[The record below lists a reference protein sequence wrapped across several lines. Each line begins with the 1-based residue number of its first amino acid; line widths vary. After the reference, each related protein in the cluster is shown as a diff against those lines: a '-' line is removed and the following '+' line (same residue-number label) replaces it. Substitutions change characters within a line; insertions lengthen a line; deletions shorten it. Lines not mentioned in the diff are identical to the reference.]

1 MNAYHRRPILA
12 LSLLVAG
19 TWGCQT
25 RGGCTGRGAATDR
38 GEVNST
44 SAPTAK
50 KPQPTAPTKP
60 KAVEGPGVHG
70 GPRAVEGRG
79 DEASGP
85 LCQTGNQRRCVRRLI
100 KLLSSYLASGD
111 RAVFKEFNAWVGEEN
126 RVPRV
131 DEEQRFKQEM
141 LVVLGLFMG
150 VGYMADKWARS
161 ATSPGMQYLG
171 LGLYVVAEA
180 IIFLPMLYIAAFMVE
195 APVIKPA
202 ALLTLTLFA
211 GLTGTVFITRKD
223 FSFLRTGL
231 MLGGFVALG
240 LIVASI
246 LFGFNLGTIFS
257 VAMVGLAGGYILYYT
272 SNVLHHYRTDQHVAA
287 SLALFAAVAL
297 MFWYIL
303 RLFMNRD

>member
-1 MNAYHRRPILA
+1 MNLQKVNYGGGGMVADAGADARSTFIRKTYAHLA
-12 LSLLVAG
+12 GAIGLFVLLEAMLLNAPFTPALV
-19 TWGCQT
+19 QT
-25 RGGCTGRGAATDR
+25 MMGSRYG
-38 GEVNST
+38 
-44 SAPTAK
+44 
-50 KPQPTAPTKP
+50 
-60 KAVEGPGVHG
+60 
-70 GPRAVEGRG
+70 
-79 DEASGP
+79 
-85 LCQTGNQRRCVRRLI
+85 
-100 KLLSSYLASGD
+100 
-111 RAVFKEFNAWVGEEN
+111 W
-126 RVPRV
+126 
-131 DEEQRFKQEM
+131 

-150 VGYMADKWARS
+150 VGFVADKWARS

-180 IIFLPMLYIAAFMVE
+180 IIFLPMLYIATYMIE

-223 FSFLRTGL
+223 FSFLRSGL
-231 MLGGFVALG
+231 MMGGFVALG

-246 LFGFNLGTIFS
+246 LFGFHLGTIFS
-257 VAMVGLAGGYILYYT
+257 VVMVGLSGGYILYYT

-303 RLFMNRD
+303 RLFMSRD